1 MPFDPDNA
9 FDPTNP
15 SQWPQTRTPLRIVVH
30 PKPPP
35 SDGIDHWFV
44 PGQADDGPDD
54 WFVPPSSAAPSAQL
68 PPRAQPN
75 AAGSAPPPD
84 PFAA

>member
-1 MPFDPDNA
+1 MPFDPEDTSIPA
-9 FDPTNP
+9 DPA
-15 SQWPQTRTPLRIVVH
+15 QWPRFGGVPRIVVH
-30 PKPPP
+30 PKPPQGNP
-35 SDGIDHWFV
+35 GSDI
-44 PGQADDGPDD
+44 PGAGFDDGPDD